1 MLFPEWLS
9 VYGDPDF
16 RGKCPLEEAE
26 QITFF
31 NKLRREYPESYG
43 LLALHPKNESK
54 RKGAQFRQ
62 LDRDK
67 SLGMSIG
74 ASDIILPGNPA
85 FVVEMKRKDHTQCRW
100 QPKQLEYLEAAH
112 SAGCFVGVALGWE
125 AAWEAFN
132 EWLSNHQSN

>member
-1 MLFPEWLS
+1 MKFPQWLP
-9 VYGDPDF
+9 VFGDTTY
-16 RGKCPLEEAE
+16 RGDCPLEEAE

-31 NKLRREYPESYG
+31 NKLRREYPKSYG
-43 LLALHPKNESK
+43 LLALHPKNEAK

-67 SLGMSIG
+67 ALGMSIG

-85 FVVEMKRKDHTQCRW
+85 FVVEMKRKDHTRCRW

-112 SAGCFVGVALGWE
+112 AAGCFVGVALGWE

-132 EWLSNHQSN
+132 DWLANLAQ